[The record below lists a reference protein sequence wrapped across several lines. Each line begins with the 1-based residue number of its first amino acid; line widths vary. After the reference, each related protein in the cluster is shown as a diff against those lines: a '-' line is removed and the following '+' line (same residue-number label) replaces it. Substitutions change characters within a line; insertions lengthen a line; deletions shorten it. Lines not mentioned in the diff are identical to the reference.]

1 MAHGKTDNEIINKT
15 HNTARFFV
23 EVRQISWVLLIG
35 VLLWGFASYFS
46 MPQRK
51 DPEVAVRQAVAI
63 TAWPGASAEKIEQLV
78 TKKVEEQ
85 MAANALVTKIE
96 SISRTSVSVV
106 YLELDE
112 KSNQSDRSKQLD
124 DVAFRLNSIKD
135 LPDGAG
141 PINFI
146 RDFGDTAALMLTV
159 ASPKASETDIAPRAN
174 AVQRAIERT
183 RAEAPAAEQANRFT
197 IVVNFPASLGAR
209 VVHPGLEA
217 FAAFTREKGFAR
229 DVRLVEG
236 AEFLVLNGAQDTL
249 RRFHPAVLIELL
261 DRQLREMGS
270 SMAEVMSFFRA
281 HGYAVRQQDDKN
293 YEFVFTG
300 SPTPAGS

>member
-1 MAHGKTDNEIINKT
+1 MAHGKTDNEIISKK

-23 EVRQISWVLLIG
+23 EVRQISWVLLAASLVWG
-35 VLLWGFASYFS
+35 VYAYFH

-63 TAWPGASAEKIEQLV
+63 TAWPGASADKIEQLV

-85 MAANALVTKIE
+85 MAANAMVTKIE

-112 KSNQSDRSKQLD
+112 KSEQAERSKQLD
-124 DVAFRLNSIKD
+124 DVAFRLNGISD

-159 ASPKASETDIAPRAN
+159 ASPRA
-174 AVQRAIERT
+174 
-183 RAEAPAAEQANRFT
+183 
-197 IVVNFPASLGAR
+197 
-209 VVHPGLEA
+209 
-217 FAAFTREKGFAR
+217 
-229 DVRLVEG
+229 
-236 AEFLVLNGAQDTL
+236 
-249 RRFHPAVLIELL
+249 
-261 DRQLREMGS
+261 
-270 SMAEVMSFFRA
+270 
-281 HGYAVRQQDDKN
+281 
-293 YEFVFTG
+293 
-300 SPTPAGS
+300 